1 MHYIILDLEWNNTYA
16 RRIKKC
22 INEVIEIG
30 AVMLDDDLNEID
42 EFSCFVKA
50 QIGKKLRSSVKNLT
64 SITNEDLKQGIVF
77 TRAMSKFRD
86 WVGSGENVVLTW
98 GDADIRVL
106 IDNFKYL
113 NGIDKIPFL
122 SNYANVQSFVQ
133 QKLGI
138 SKANQLGL
146 SNAAEML
153 GIDETD
159 FFHHRALD
167 DSKITAEIFKKTFS
181 AQELAPFI
189 MPCSDDFY
197 IKLSFK
203 PYAIS
208 SINSELVD
216 RSLLSYTCEKCNVK
230 GKLIKNWR
238 YSNQYFRAIYKCPK
252 CGREV
257 KVAVR
262 FKKFYDHIET
272 KKNISII
279 EINNGTEENNN
290 LQNTEQN

>member
-30 AVMLDDDLNEID
+30 AVMLDDNLNEID

-64 SITNEDLKQGIVF
+64 SITNEDIKQGIVF

-86 WVGSGENVVLTW
+86 WVGSEENVVLTW

-113 NGIDKIPFL
+113 NGIEKIPFL
-122 SNYANVQSFVQ
+122 SNYANIQSYVQ
-133 QKLGI
+133 QKLNV

-153 GIDETD
+153 EIDETD

-167 DSKITAEIFKKTFS
+167 DSKLTAEIFKKTFN
-181 AQELAPFI
+181 AEELEKFI
-189 MPCSDDFY
+189 LPCDDDFY
-197 IKLSFK
+197 IKLTFK

-208 SINSELVD
+208 SINSELID
-216 RSLLSYTCEKCNVK
+216 RSLLSYTCEKCGVK
-230 GKLIKNWR
+230 GKLIKGWR
-238 YSNQYFRAIYKCPK
+238 FSNQYFRAIYKCPV
-252 CGREV
+252 CGSEV

-262 FKKFYDHIET
+262 FKKYYDHIET

-279 EINNGTEENNN
+279 EINNES
-290 LQNTEQN
+290 EQE